1 MKFLDLVKVYE
12 QLEATSSG
20 NKLREILSDF
30 FKKVPKQEIEKV
42 TYMTLGTIAS
52 DFEDINLGMADKMVV
67 RAIANAVGKDNAEVK
82 QIFKAE
88 GDVGKTA
95 EKTVA
100 GKTAKLQIDEVFNG
114 LHKIASA
121 SGSGSQDVKVTTLAN
136 LLKKA
141 TPKEARYL
149 ARIVLGTLRMG
160 VGDMTVLDALSITF
174 TGTKANKPRL
184 EHAFNIC
191 PDVGIIAKTIASKG
205 LKGIDKIG
213 VAVGRPI
220 KMMLAQRVTDIET
233 IKEKMPSGIAA
244 EEKYDGERIQAHF
257 SKGKLVLFSR
267 RMEDITNQFPDVCK
281 QIKANLK
288 AKEFV
293 VEGEAVAID
302 EKGNLLPFQRLMQ
315 RRRKYDVE
323 AYVKKI
329 PVCIYLFDL
338 LYLNSRSYIRE
349 DYPKRHK
356 ALEKIA
362 KKETKNLQI
371 AKRIVCDDIECIE
384 EFFNKSLQRGCEGII
399 AKSTAGDS
407 VYKTGMRGWLWIK
420 WKREYSTELADTF
433 DLVVVG
439 AFAGRGRRAGTYGA
453 LLCAAYNKKT
463 DSFETVCKLGSGFTD
478 EHLAKLPKRF
488 KKYLMNKKP
497 ARAVINKA
505 MKPDY
510 WFEPKI
516 VVEVLGAELTRS
528 PIHSCSEKQGKG
540 LALRFPRFKRY
551 REDKKPE
558 QATTTKEI
566 LALYGKKR

>member
-1 MKFLDLVKVYE
+1 M
-12 QLEATSSG
+12 
-20 NKLREILSDF
+20 
-30 FKKVPKQEIEKV
+30 
-42 TYMTLGTIAS
+42 
-52 DFEDINLGMADKMVV
+52 
-67 RAIANAVGKDNAEVK
+67 
-82 QIFKAE
+82 
-88 GDVGKTA
+88 
-95 EKTVA
+95 
-100 GKTAKLQIDEVFNG
+100 
-114 LHKIASA
+114 
-121 SGSGSQDVKVTTLAN
+121 
-136 LLKKA
+136 
-141 TPKEARYL
+141 

-160 VGDMTVLDALSITF
+160 VGDMTVLDSLSITF
-174 TGTKANKPRL
+174 TGTKANKKFL

-191 PDVGIIAKTIASKG
+191 PDVGIIAKTIADKG
-205 LKGIDKIG
+205 LKGIDKIC

-220 KMMLAQRVTDIET
+220 KMMLAQRVADIET
-233 IKEKMPSGIAA
+233 IREKMPEGIAA

-267 RMEDITNQFPDVCK
+267 RMEAITNQFPDVCQ
-281 QIKANLK
+281 QIKKNLK
-288 AKEFV
+288 AKGFV

-338 LYLNSRSYIRE
+338 LYLNGKSYIRE

-356 ALEKIA
+356 ALEKIV

-371 AKRIVCDDIECIE
+371 AKRIICDDIECIE

-399 AKSTAGDS
+399 AKSTAKGS
-407 VYKTGMRGWLWIK
+407 IYKPGTRGWLWIK

-439 AFAGRGRRAGTYGA
+439 AFAGRGKRSGTYGS
-453 LLCAAYNKKT
+453 LLCAAYNHKK
-463 DSFETVCKLGSGFTD
+463 DVFETVCKLGSGFTD
-478 EHLAKLPKRF
+478 EQLAELPKRF
-488 KKYLMNKKP
+488 KKYRVNKKP
-497 ARAVINKA
+497 ARLVINKA
-505 MKPDY
+505 MKPDF

-528 PIHSCSEKQGKG
+528 PIHSSSEKQGKG

-558 QATTTKEI
+558 QATTSKEI
-566 LALYGKKR
+566 LDLYEKKR